1 LIHIKYFNYIK
12 HGHYSS
18 QCLEKKGE
26 GMQQQQVQFEG
37 SFNGPCVDELKIRI
51 DTTFALVLCLSTNT
65 ISSFG
70 WYVDSGASRHM
81 TYDINIFNVF
91 Q

>member
-1 LIHIKYFNYIK
+1 
-12 HGHYSS
+12 
-18 QCLEKKGE
+18 
-26 GMQQQQVQFEG
+26 MQQQQVQFEG
-37 SFNGPCVDELKIRI
+37 SFNGRCVDELKIRI
-51 DTTFALVLCLSTNT
+51 DTTFVLFLCLSTNT